1 MESKEVI
8 ARIGKILKDNTAIT
22 EDEYIAV
29 MNIFCENTFDYDIQ
43 QLYNN
48 FEKTKY
54 DYYIPEK
61 ILMRCYK
68 NKSYSKALSLLAE
81 DMDSENKTYEWG
93 ILFHNKGIWLLN
105 RDIKVSNTQFSSKR
119 TVFKILFTN
128 KTDSKYFKYFN
139 HEYLLGYDKDIYF
152 FRDIIT
158 YKNIKF
164 PSVKSDSWNAYFG
177 CIKRFMDY
185 YISEKGHYIE
195 DIDKCYRNIKLSD
208 YEVYIKD
215 NGTIK
220 TPNTAK
226 NQFFLINLI

>member
-128 KTDSKYFKYFN
+128 KTDSKYFK
-139 HEYLLGYDKDIYF
+139 
-152 FRDIIT
+152 
-158 YKNIKF
+158 
-164 PSVKSDSWNAYFG
+164 
-177 CIKRFMDY
+177 
-185 YISEKGHYIE
+185 
-195 DIDKCYRNIKLSD
+195 
-208 YEVYIKD
+208 
-215 NGTIK
+215 
-220 TPNTAK
+220 
-226 NQFFLINLI
+226 

>member
-119 TVFKILFTN
+119 TVFKILIKQILNILNILITN
-128 KTDSKYFKYFN
+128 ICWGMTKIYIF
-139 HEYLLGYDKDIYF
+139 LGISLH
-152 FRDIIT
+152 
-158 YKNIKF
+158 IK
-164 PSVKSDSWNAYFG
+164 
-177 CIKRFMDY
+177 I
-185 YISEKGHYIE
+185 
-195 DIDKCYRNIKLSD
+195 
-208 YEVYIKD
+208 
-215 NGTIK
+215 
-220 TPNTAK
+220 
-226 NQFFLINLI
+226 

>member
-22 EDEYIAV
+22 EDEYITV

-68 NKSYSKALSLLAE
+68 NKSYSKALSLLVE

-105 RDIKVSNTQFSSKR
+105 RDIKVSNTQFSSQR

-139 HEYLLGYDKDIYF
+139 HDICLGMTKIYIFLGMSLHIKIQNFHLLNQTAGMPISAVLKDLW
-152 FRDIIT
+152 II
-158 YKNIKF
+158 IF
-164 PSVKSDSWNAYFG
+164 Q
-177 CIKRFMDY
+177 KRG
-185 YISEKGHYIE
+185 IILR
-195 DIDKCYRNIKLSD
+195 I
-208 YEVYIKD
+208 
-215 NGTIK
+215 
-220 TPNTAK
+220 
-226 NQFFLINLI
+226 LINVIEI

>member
-164 PSVKSDSWNAYFG
+164 PSVKSDSWNAYLG
-177 CIKRFMDY
+177 
-185 YISEKGHYIE
+185 
-195 DIDKCYRNIKLSD
+195 
-208 YEVYIKD
+208 
-215 NGTIK
+215 
-220 TPNTAK
+220 
-226 NQFFLINLI
+226 

>member
-105 RDIKVSNTQFSSKR
+105 RDIKVSNTQFSSQR

-128 KTDSKYFKYFN
+128 KTDSKYFLHNCNFYQTF
-139 HEYLLGYDKDIYF
+139 LDD
-152 FRDIIT
+152 
-158 YKNIKF
+158 
-164 PSVKSDSWNAYFG
+164 P
-177 CIKRFMDY
+177 
-185 YISEKGHYIE
+185 
-195 DIDKCYRNIKLSD
+195 
-208 YEVYIKD
+208 
-215 NGTIK
+215 IK
-220 TPNTAK
+220 TTILNTEMFISILDITLLL
-226 NQFFLINLI
+226 NII